1 MEEKRSNGLL
11 IIPALN
17 PEEKFVGIMD
27 EFMSY
32 FTEAIL
38 VDDGSH
44 EQGKAVFAKIA
55 EKFGDRVHILTHEKN
70 GGKGK
75 ALKTAFAYYVSSGLS
90 ENYVGVITA
99 DCDGQHAFA
108 DCVKLDE
115 SLGQYPNR
123 SLHIGYR
130 DLYSKNMP
138 FRSKFGNR
146 STALLFNLLY
156 GVKLKDTQSGLRAF
170 SNDLMD
176 WLMEIKG
183 DRFEY
188 EMNMLILSKNA
199 DLTVY
204 EIPIETRYEVH
215 HTSHYRTL
223 QDSVRVLK
231 VLFGGLI
238 SFILAALVSAGA
250 DLGIFALLYYAILPT
265 DAWGVSTALLLST
278 VVSRVLSSVV
288 NFLFNRLV
296 TFGGK
301 RISRSSILKYY
312 LLWGFQLAASYG
324 CVLGLTH
331 LFGGGEFW
339 IKLVVDLILSLCG
352 YQVQLR
358 WVFKKKVEKRK
369 KGERDTARG

>member
-1 MEEKRSNGLL
+1 MEGKRSNGIL

-32 FTEAIL
+32 FPQAVL

-55 EKFGDRVHILTHEKN
+55 ERFGDRVRILTHEKN

-75 ALKTAFAYYVSSGLS
+75 ALKTAFDYYVSSGLCD
-90 ENYVGVITA
+90 NYAGVITA
-99 DCDGQHAFA
+99 DCDGQHAFV

-115 SLGQYPNR
+115 SLGKYPEK

-170 SNDLMD
+170 SNDLMP
-176 WLMEIKG
+176 WLMGIKG

-223 QDSVRVLK
+223 QDSLRVLK

-238 SFILAALVSAGA
+238 SFVLAALVAAGV
-250 DLGIFALLYYAILPT
+250 DVGLFALLYYVILPT
-265 DAWGVSTALLLST
+265 DALGISTALLLST
-278 VVSRVLSSVV
+278 VISRVLSSVV

-301 RISRSSILKYY
+301 RISRSSVFKYY

-324 CVLGLTH
+324 GVLGLTH
-331 LFGGGEFW
+331 LFGGGEVI
-339 IKLVVDLILSLCG
+339 IKLVVDFLLSLCG

-358 WVFKKKVEKRK
+358 WVFKKKETK
-369 KGERDTARG
+369 KGGKDTAHG